1 MLHGSRNPP
10 ERTTQLLIRLLP
22 PGDRK
27 VLIRIFSFAL
37 LLPSVTL
44 SPDGRP
50 NAPTAS
56 GDKQA
61 RKPDGLASSVVCC
74 VRSRRSQSG
83 TIQVR
88 LLPLA
93 MGLTLSV
100 DSLPALLGVRKET

>member
-1 MLHGSRNPP
+1 MRRPCGCG
-10 ERTTQLLIRLLP
+10 LLIRLLP
-22 PGDRK
+22 PGGPQGPDSHLQLRPPPS
-27 VLIRIFSFAL
+27 FSDARN
-37 LLPSVTL
+37 L

-61 RKPDGLASSVVCC
+61 RKTDGLASSMVCC
-74 VRSRRSQSG
+74 GRSRRSQSG

-88 LLPLA
+88 LLSLA
-93 MGLTLSV
+93 MGLTLLV

>member
-44 SPDGRP
+44 G
-50 NAPTAS
+50 
-56 GDKQA
+56 
-61 RKPDGLASSVVCC
+61 
-74 VRSRRSQSG
+74 
-83 TIQVR
+83 I
-88 LLPLA
+88 
-93 MGLTLSV
+93 
-100 DSLPALLGVRKET
+100 